1 MNQRIVSF
9 IFYVRGVIWA
19 FTLGGAILLKH
30 FLGGSTS
37 MSLFITGSVI
47 VALMEI
53 FRIYTAGYLRGKQPV
68 AKIQAQYLCSSGP
81 FAYLRNPLYVANMIR
96 GIGVC
101 IAINEWYAYALFIVI
116 NAWVFSIIIPY
127 EEKFLEETFGEDY
140 RQYQAATRRFI
151 PRQRPYQTDTT
162 VIPSYR
168 ASLLTELHT
177 ILFLGFLLAMTYI
190 WFLK

>member
-1 MNQRIVSF
+1 MVKKLISF

-37 MSLFITGSVI
+37 LSLIITGSVI

-68 AKIQAQYLCSSGP
+68 TKVQAQYLCRSGP

-116 NAWVFSIIIPY
+116 NVWVFSIIIPH
-127 EEKFLEETFGEDY
+127 EEKFLADTFGEEY
-140 RQYQAATRRFI
+140 HHYKAATRRFV
-151 PRQRPYQTDTT
+151 PRLRPYQTDAA
-162 VIPSYR
+162 VIPSYW
-168 ASLLTELHT
+168 ASILTELHT
-177 ILFLGFLLAMTYI
+177 ILILGFLLAMTFL
-190 WFLK
+190 WFLD